1 MPSVLQKGGDPVQA
15 TSCDVLT
22 TGANDERLC
31 FHIYES
37 LDNGGYRCGA
47 NRTLNTS
54 AAYEKLFFMS
64 DADGDGVGDTRDAYP
79 LDPSRS
85 VQVHEIPTL
94 PLFGLL
100 TLAGLLGLF
109 GLRKLR
115 Q

>member
-1 MPSVLQKGGDPVQA
+1 
-15 TSCDVLT
+15 
-22 TGANDERLC
+22 
-31 FHIYES
+31 
-37 LDNGGYRCGA
+37 
-47 NRTLNTS
+47 
-54 AAYEKLFFMS
+54 MS

-85 VQVHEIPTL
+85 VQVNEIPTL

>member
-1 MPSVLQKGGDPVQA
+1 MVAIDAEPT
-15 TSCDVLT
+15 TS
-22 TGANDERLC
+22 
-31 FHIYES
+31 
-37 LDNGGYRCGA
+37 
-47 NRTLNTS
+47 LNNS

-85 VQVHEIPTL
+85 VVQQANEIPTL

>member
-1 MPSVLQKGGDPVQA
+1 MSAYVFIFMKVSTMVAIDAEP
-15 TSCDVLT
+15 T
-22 TGANDERLC
+22 
-31 FHIYES
+31 
-37 LDNGGYRCGA
+37 
-47 NRTLNTS
+47 TLNNS

-85 VQVHEIPTL
+85 VQVNEIPTL